1 MTQPLLATL
10 AVLAILAVLT
20 GCTAP
25 SQKQV
30 YRDQPLV
37 AQIRPG
43 MSKQQVL
50 DIGGQP
56 LAVSKRTIYPGSC
69 LDYLFSKSG
78 QQQQT
83 YHVSLNAADQVDHK
97 GFLSCAGRERAD
109 QAAKDRMEHSGGG
122 Y

>member
-1 MTQPLLATL
+1 MTLPLLATL
-10 AVLAILAVLT
+10 VVLAVLT

-25 SQKQV
+25 SQKKQV

-43 MSKQQVL
+43 MNKQQVL

-56 LAVSKRTIYPGSC
+56 LSVSKRTVYPGSC
-69 LDYLFSKSG
+69 LDYLFTKSG
-78 QQQQT
+78 QQQT
-83 YHVSLNAADQVDHK
+83 YHVSLDAADQVDHK

-109 QAAKDRMEHSGGG
+109 QAAKERMEHSGGG